1 MTAREPAP
9 PVAGPRSPA
18 DHLGGERSLASPAA
32 RWARWGLL
40 IAVGVV
46 ALAVGMHVA
55 RNGLTWGD
63 DGKSAAA
70 LLAVEL
76 PDVSG
81 KVQRLDQ
88 WRGRVLVVNFW
99 ATWCVPCREE
109 MPQFIRAQ
117 AAQGGKGLQF
127 VGIAVD
133 QADKV
138 QRFSEELGVNYPV
151 LIGGLG
157 AIELSKSL
165 GNELMALPFTIV
177 LDRQGRVVH
186 TQLGPLKDD
195 KLQKI
200 VAPLLADSAAAT

>member
-1 MTAREPAP
+1 MREAAPQAAAPSEPAH
-9 PVAGPRSPA
+9 GSEQT
-18 DHLGGERSLASPAA
+18 LSSPAA
-32 RWARWGLL
+32 RWARRGLL
-40 IAVGVV
+40 IAAGVV
-46 ALAVGMHVA
+46 ALAVGIHVA

-63 DGKSAAA
+63 DGKAAAA

-117 AAQGGKGLQF
+117 AAQGAQGLQF

-133 QADKV
+133 RADKV
-138 QRFSEELGVNYPV
+138 QQFSQDLGVNYPV

-200 VAPLLADSAAAT
+200 VAPLLADGPAAT